1 MSPVTT
7 DRVDARH
14 RIRWR
19 LAGVDVNVQAA
30 RMPRPRRNPRG
41 YYTTDVNAPVV
52 LSLRPVGDHTAIREN
67 AAKHGLRVIA
77 LSPWRIEAN
86 ADTAT
91 HGALREAL
99 AAEIVIATS
108 PAAARAAA
116 ALASTTEPVR
126 GASTSNAD
134 TATHGAPLRRAHG
147 QHWCAIGAGTA
158 RALMRAGIDDVH
170 VPGRMDSEGLLALPV
185 LADVRDRHV
194 GLLTAPGGRDRIA
207 PALRTRGARVTRAD
221 VYARAPCAPQPAAL
235 ARLRATHAPLLLPLS
250 SGEALERLLAIL
262 PADLRTR
269 VLSARVLA
277 GSERL
282 AGLARTLGLHDVRIA
297 AGPRPA
303 QLLAAAFDDADDG
316 TDDDRS
322 ADDRPDDGTA

>member
-7 DRVDARH
+7 DRVDARC
-14 RIRWR
+14 RVRWR

-41 YYTTDVNAPVV
+41 YYTTDANAPVV
-52 LSLRPVGDHTAIREN
+52 LSLRPVGDHAAMREN

-86 ADTAT
+86 TDTAT

-99 AAEIVIATS
+99 AADIVIATS

-116 ALASTTEPVR
+116 TLAAVAERTRSVAMP
-126 GASTSNAD
+126 AAD
-134 TATHGAPLRRAHG
+134 TATHGAPLRPVGG

-158 RALMRAGIDDVH
+158 HALTRAGIDAVH
-170 VPGRMDSEGLLALPV
+170 VPERMDSEGLLALPV

-207 PALRTRGARVTRAD
+207 PALRARGARITRAD
-221 VYARAPCAPQPAAL
+221 VYARVPCAPQPAAL

-262 PADLRTR
+262 PADLRAR

-282 AGLARTLGLHDVRIA
+282 AGLARTLGLRDVRIA

-303 QLLAAAFDDADDG
+303 QLLAAAFDDADDD
-316 TDDDRS
+316 TS
-322 ADDRPDDGTA
+322 ADDRPDDGTT